1 LLREILRILHANR
14 PQRNLI
20 ALTLLACSLILF
32 SACGGG
38 GGAEPAEELDPLSE
52 EEINGKRLW
61 TRISEEHDYR
71 DYSYWP
77 GHEGLQPGQAPHG
90 PYHKV
95 FVNPTLYNALPVEDK
110 TVPDGGIIVKEN
122 YSADEQLASLT
133 VMSKVEGYNPEA
145 GNWFWAKYGPDGEIQ
160 AEGTPNG
167 CISCHAG
174 MKQNDYVIIR
184 PLDMSVSE

>member
-1 LLREILRILHANR
+1 MSRLFSDRRLQRKLVAVTVLLLFVL
-14 PQRNLI
+14 
-20 ALTLLACSLILF
+20 LLAG
-32 SACGGG
+32 CGGG
-38 GGAEPAEELDPLSE
+38 GARNAEVLDPLSE
-52 EEINGKRLW
+52 DEISGKRLW
-61 TRISEEHDYR
+61 TRIREEHDYR
-71 DYSYWP
+71 NYSYWP

-145 GNWFWAKYGPDGEIQ
+145 GNWFWAKYGPDGEVQ
-160 AEGTPNG
+160 AEGSPNG

-184 PLDMSVSE
+184 PLDMPVSE